1 MHISVIILN
10 YNVHY
15 FLELCLSSVFRAIQD
30 IDAEV
35 IVVDNNSV
43 DNSCEMVR
51 SKFPEVKLIAN
62 AVNSGFPKGNNI
74 GVAAASGKYI
84 CILNPD
90 TVVAEDTLSKL
101 IDFVQ
106 KKDDLGI
113 TGVKMVDGTGH
124 FLLESKRG
132 LPTPAVAAG
141 KMLGLSAKK
150 YYGGHLP
157 ENETGKVEI
166 LPGSFM
172 FMERQAYLEAG
183 GFDERYFMYGED
195 IDLSYSVLKLGK
207 NNYYYPETSIIHFKG
222 ESTVK
227 DKAYLDRFSSAMQLF
242 YQKHF
247 NGSAL
252 FGWFLKIGAVLFTK
266 KKLSVKPILINIS
279 SYILFSDN
287 EALKS
292 KLEIKLQKKV
302 QRFQAYSENILLSQT
317 IPGSDYT
324 GVIFDAESMAYS
336 DIISIMQRHSGK
348 GFIFRIRPEAANFIV
363 GSDSSDSR
371 GVVIHFD

>member
-1 MHISVIILN
+1 MHLSVIILN
-10 YNVHY
+10 YNVSY
-15 FLELCLSSVFRAIQD
+15 FLELCLSSVFRAVQD

-35 IVVDNNSV
+35 IVVDNNSA

-62 AVNSGFPKGNNI
+62 AENSGFPKGNNI
-74 GVAAASGKYI
+74 GFAAASGKYI

-90 TVVAEDTLSKL
+90 TVVAEDTFSKL

-113 TGVKMVDGTGH
+113 TGVKMVDGAGR
-124 FLLESKRG
+124 FLPESKRG
-132 LPTPAVAAG
+132 LPTPAIAAG
-141 KMLGLSAKK
+141 KMLGLSATK
-150 YYGGHLP
+150 YYAEHLP

-195 IDLSYSVLKLGK
+195 IDLSYSVLKQGFQ
-207 NNYYYPETSIIHFKG
+207 NYYFPETSIIHFKG

-227 DKAYLDRFSSAMQLF
+227 DKAYLDRFSNAMQLF

-266 KKLSVKPILINIS
+266 KKLSVKPVLINIS

-287 EALKS
+287 ETLKS
-292 KLEIKLQKKV
+292 KLEIKLEKKV
-302 QRFQAYSENILLSQT
+302 QRFQAYNENILLSQT
-317 IPGSDYT
+317 ISESFHT
-324 GVIFDAESMAYS
+324 CVIFDAESMAYAE
-336 DIISIMQRHSGK
+336 IIAVMQSHSRK
-348 GFIFRIRPEAANFIV
+348 GFIFRIRPEAANFIL

-371 GVVIHFD
+371 GEVIHFD